1 MKRPRPPKNR
11 RVGAVLTLYVFSR
24 FSSPRWRLRGVI
36 IFAYIG
42 AKGLV
47 FTKNGEKQPKDKR
60 EITSSMTHPAGALL
74 AAVGLAKLAYD
85 AWSRGEG
92 IGAVVSVAVF
102 GASMV
107 LLYCTSSLYHW
118 CCAVHARAAAFM
130 QRLDHMAIFLLI
142 AGTYTPVCVLRLGPP
157 AGYVMLA
164 LVWGVAAAGFLVKIF
179 WMEAPVWLS
188 CAIYI
193 AMGWLAAF
201 FIVPLWRAMSA
212 AEMAWLVAGGLLY
225 TAGAVIFALERPRLK
240 FRWFGPHELFHL
252 FVMGG
257 SLCHYITIAG
267 CVA

>member
-1 MKRPRPPKNR
+1 M
-11 RVGAVLTLYVFSR
+11 L
-24 FSSPRWRLRGVI
+24 GVI

-47 FTKNGEKQPKDKR
+47 FTKNGERQPKDKR
-60 EITSSMTHPAGALL
+60 EITSSMTHLAGALL
-74 AAVGLAKLAYD
+74 AAAGLAKLAYD
-85 AWSRGEG
+85 AWSREEG
-92 IGAVVSVAVF
+92 TGALVSVAVF

-179 WMEAPVWLS
+179 WMDAPVWLS

-193 AMGWLAAF
+193 VMGWLAAF

-225 TAGAVIFALERPRLK
+225 TAGAVVFALERPRLK

>member
-1 MKRPRPPKNR
+1 
-11 RVGAVLTLYVFSR
+11 
-24 FSSPRWRLRGVI
+24 
-36 IFAYIG
+36 
-42 AKGLV
+42 
-47 FTKNGEKQPKDKR
+47 
-60 EITSSMTHPAGALL
+60 
-74 AAVGLAKLAYD
+74 
-85 AWSRGEG
+85 
-92 IGAVVSVAVF
+92 
-102 GASMV
+102 
-107 LLYCTSSLYHW
+107 
-118 CCAVHARAAAFM
+118 M

-179 WMEAPVWLS
+179 WMDAPVWLS

-193 AMGWLAAF
+193 VMGWLAAF

>member
-1 MKRPRPPKNR
+1 
-11 RVGAVLTLYVFSR
+11 
-24 FSSPRWRLRGVI
+24 
-36 IFAYIG
+36 
-42 AKGLV
+42 
-47 FTKNGEKQPKDKR
+47 
-60 EITSSMTHPAGALL
+60 MTHLAGALL
-74 AAVGLAKLAYD
+74 AAAGLAKLACD
-85 AWSRGEG
+85 AWSREEG
-92 IGAVVSVAVF
+92 AGAVASVVVF

-130 QRLDHMAIFLLI
+130 QRLD
-142 AGTYTPVCVLRLGPP
+142 
-157 AGYVMLA
+157 
-164 LVWGVAAAGFLVKIF
+164 GFLVKIF
-179 WMEAPVWLS
+179 WMDAPVWLS

-257 SLCHYITIAG
+257 SLCHYITISG

>member
-1 MKRPRPPKNR
+1 MKRPRSPKNR
-11 RVGAVLTLYVFSR
+11 RNGAVLTFCVF
-24 FSSPRWRLRGVI
+24 FAFFLDAPPPRGVI
-36 IFAYIG
+36 IFSYIA

-47 FTKNGEKQPKDKR
+47 LTKNVKKLPKDKR
-60 EITSSMTHPAGALL
+60 EITSSMTHLAGALL
-74 AAVGLAKLAYD
+74 AAAGLAKLAYD
-85 AWSRGEG
+85 AWSREEG
-92 IGAVVSVAVF
+92 AGAVASVVVF

-142 AGTYTPVCVLRLGPP
+142 AGTYTPVCVLRLGWP

-179 WMEAPVWLS
+179 WMDAPVWLS

-193 AMGWLAAF
+193 AMGWLAAL

-257 SLCHYITIAG
+257 SLCHYITISG

>member
-1 MKRPRPPKNR
+1 
-11 RVGAVLTLYVFSR
+11 
-24 FSSPRWRLRGVI
+24 
-36 IFAYIG
+36 
-42 AKGLV
+42 
-47 FTKNGEKQPKDKR
+47 
-60 EITSSMTHPAGALL
+60 MTHLAGALL

-92 IGAVVSVAVF
+92 IGAIVSVAVF

-107 LLYCTSSLYHW
+107 LLYCMSSLYHW

-130 QRLDHMAIFLLI
+130 QPLDHMAIFLLI
-142 AGTYTPVCVLRLGPP
+142 AATYSPVCVLRLGPP

-179 WMEAPVWLS
+179 WMDAPVWLS
-188 CAIYI
+188 CAVYI

-225 TAGAVIFALERPRLK
+225 TAGAVIFALERPRMK